1 MTAESERH
9 DADRKHRQHG
19 ADLWPARAHRSLTR
33 KTAFATLAIVQL
45 DGGDNR
51 FGQLVLSEA
60 ETVSEANFAA

>member
-1 MTAESERH
+1 VTTAWS
-9 DADRKHRQHG
+9 
-19 ADLWPARAHRSLTR
+19 ARAHRSLTR